1 MAKIKTNV
9 QDVAVPRGEKM
20 RTGRAW
26 RLVRPTGRAFKA
38 TLVKRVKIGK
48 ESVAIFR
55 VITSPKD
62 A

>member
-1 MAKIKTNV
+1 MAKIKANV
-9 QDVAVPRGEKM
+9 RDVAVPRGEKM
-20 RTGRAW
+20 RTGRAE
-26 RLVRPTGRAFKA
+26 RLVSPTGRAFKA

-55 VITSPKD
+55 VVTTAKD